1 MLATSHCE
9 RVVEIR
15 SVLIM
20 ETISSNFSLPS
31 SRNTQDTAGR
41 EVWVALVIFPKALHR
56 KKKKRKSNSG
66 PRRQPGSEEQLG
78 FLAYRSHLVYAE
90 SLV

>member
-1 MLATSHCE
+1 VLATSHCE

-56 KKKKRKSNSG
+56 KKKKREKVTVD
-66 PRRQPGSEEQLG
+66 PED
-78 FLAYRSHLVYAE
+78 
-90 SLV
+90 SLVLKNSWVSWHIDHILFMQSP